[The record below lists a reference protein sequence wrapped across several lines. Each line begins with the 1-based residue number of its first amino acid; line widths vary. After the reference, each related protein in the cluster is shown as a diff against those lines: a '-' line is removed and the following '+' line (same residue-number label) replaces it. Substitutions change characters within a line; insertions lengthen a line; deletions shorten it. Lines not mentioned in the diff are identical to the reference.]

1 MSQTQQRQQNND
13 QSQSSGQQQSYAND
27 TVGHLIQQI
36 DRYPIVQEA
45 KVYYV
50 RNRHLIKPWSEF
62 MDLQRMSLP
71 QSSQDAINRIQFN
84 VRYFALNYII
94 VTLGVLIWFLITRI
108 DLLLVIVAV
117 ALVVFWISN
126 HPQVTFKLGGN
137 TVNMKQRELYIL
149 TTIIALPLLYWA
161 SAGSVI
167 FWFVIL
173 SASLMLAHAVNL
185 DKAQLEDSSDTA
197 TNVNTRRTVNQ
208 SNESNV

>member
-13 QSQSSGQQQSYAND
+13 QSQISDQQSYAND

-36 DRYPIVQEA
+36 DRYPIVQEV
-45 KVYYV
+45 KVYYA

-62 MDLQRMSLP
+62 MDLKRMSLP

-94 VTLGVLIWFLITRI
+94 VTLGVLIWFLITRL

-137 TVNMKQRELYIL
+137 TVNMKQRELYIV
-149 TTIIALPLLYWA
+149 TAIIALPLLYWA

-185 DKAQLEDSSDTA
+185 DKAQLEDSSDSA
-197 TNVNTRRTVNQ
+197 TNVNSRRTANQ
-208 SNESNV
+208 SNQSNV

>member
-197 TNVNTRRTVNQ
+197 SNVNTRRTVSQ

>member
-71 QSSQDAINRIQFN
+71 QSSQDAIDRIQFN
-84 VRYFALNYII
+84 IRYFALNYII

-197 TNVNTRRTVNQ
+197 SNVNTRRTVSQ